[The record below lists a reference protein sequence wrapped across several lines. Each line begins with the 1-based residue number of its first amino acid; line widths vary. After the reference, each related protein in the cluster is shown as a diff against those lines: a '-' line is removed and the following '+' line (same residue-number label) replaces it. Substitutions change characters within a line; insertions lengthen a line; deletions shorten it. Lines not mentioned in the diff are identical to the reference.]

1 MSSTKHVQTEID
13 ESLYS
18 MLKAL
23 SLREGKPIKE
33 ILREAIEE
41 YLRRNAGITEEEVE
55 RDPIWKAFG
64 VVELKGK
71 KTSHDEDWGVVE
83 WRSH

>member
-33 ILREAIEE
+33 ILRKAIEE

>member
-13 ESLYS
+13 ETLYS

-23 SLREGKPIKE
+23 SLREKRPIKE
-33 ILREAIEE
+33 ILRDAIEE
-41 YLRRNAGITEEEVE
+41 YLRRNASLTKEEISK
-55 RDPIWKAFG
+55 DPIWDAFG
-64 VVELKGK
+64 RVELKGR

-83 WRSH
+83 WQSH

>member
-23 SLREGKPIKE
+23 SLREKRPIKE
-33 ILREAIEE
+33 ILRDAIEE
-41 YLRRNAGITEEEVE
+41 YLRKNANLTEEEISK
-55 RDPIWKAFG
+55 DPIWDAFG
-64 VVELKGK
+64 VVSLKGK
-71 KTSHDEDWGVVE
+71 RTSHDEDWGVVE

>member
-1 MSSTKHVQTEID
+1 MGSTKHVQTEID
-13 ESLYS
+13 ENLYS

-33 ILREAIEE
+33 ILQEAIEE
-41 YLRRNAGITEEEVE
+41 YLMKNAEMTAEEVE
-55 RDPIWKAFG
+55 KDPIWKAFG
-64 VVELKGK
+64 VVDLKGK

-83 WRSH
+83 WQSH